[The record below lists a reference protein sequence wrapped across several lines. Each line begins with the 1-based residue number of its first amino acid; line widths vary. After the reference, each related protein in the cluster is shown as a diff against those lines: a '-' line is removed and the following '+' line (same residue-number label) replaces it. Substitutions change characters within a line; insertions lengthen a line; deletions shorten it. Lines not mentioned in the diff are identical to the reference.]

1 MTTRHKDTEHKD
13 TEQAILDMLQ
23 RYEVMTMD
31 EILTAGQPNFTWGQV
46 FLAIDRLSRQKSI
59 VIHRVGLSY
68 QICLM
73 DQAWLLGL
81 EQHRGEP
88 AAQYR

>member
-1 MTTRHKDTEHKD
+1 MTTRHKD

>member
-1 MTTRHKDTEHKD
+1 
-13 TEQAILDMLQ
+13 MLQ

>member
-1 MTTRHKDTEHKD
+1 MTTRQED
-13 TEQAILDMLQ
+13 TEQAILNMLQ

-31 EILTAGQPNFTWGQV
+31 EILTVGQPNFTWGQV

-73 DQAWLLGL
+73 DQAWLLGQ
-81 EQHRGEP
+81 EQHLEES